1 MNYIDTTE
9 PYDLHFIIILILIV
23 TTGYILQPE
32 MQNDKTYKQLFI
44 QHADNVILSM
54 MKNGNT
60 NDDLLD

>member
-23 TTGYILQPE
+23 TAGYILQPE

-60 NDDLLD
+60 NYDLLD